1 MRDAFE
7 ESTLLIRYTAYYGLA
22 RGVPGL
28 LNFLA
33 IAIYTRLLSPSDY
46 GIYALV
52 VVWVGLVNVV
62 CFQWIRLSLLRFF
75 PAHMEA
81 PQRLLSTLLLAY
93 TSVALL
99 TGVAGV
105 GVLLT
110 VSDPALRSL
119 VFIAVPLVWVQ
130 AGFELSLELMR
141 SQLNP
146 LRYGLMAGVRA
157 IIALGL
163 GVLLITWGFGA
174 FGPLVAMLVGML
186 VAVVTLGASLWR
198 GARPSLTLMPDL
210 KPLLVYGLPLTA
222 TFALEFVVSSSD
234 RFLLAALLNN
244 EAVGIYT
251 AGYDL
256 VAHVINLLL
265 VTVNLAAY
273 PLVVRAFEQHGREA
287 AREQL
292 DRNGSLLLLIA
303 IPVTLGFIVL
313 APQIVALMLGEAF
326 HAGATQLV
334 PWVAL
339 AIFMCCIRAFHF
351 DLAFQLSEKTFY
363 QVWINGGAALVN
375 VALNLLLIPAF
386 GLVGAAYATVIAYG
400 VALALSVLL
409 GRRLFAISLITRDN
423 LKVLLSGAIMVAC
436 LWPLREA
443 SGALALMEQV
453 LWGAT
458 VYTVS
463 VFSMNVANVRD
474 RVFAKRRT
482 AK

>member
-1 MRDAFE
+1 M
-7 ESTLLIRYTAYYGLA
+7 LIRYTAYYGLA

-28 LNFLA
+28 LNFIA

-46 GIYALV
+46 GVYSLV

-75 PAHMEA
+75 PAHLDD
-81 PQRLLSTLLLAY
+81 PRRLLSTLLLAY
-93 TSVALL
+93 TSVASL

-105 GVLLT
+105 AVWFAVADGSLRTLVL
-110 VSDPALRSL
+110 
-119 VFIAVPLVWVQ
+119 IAVPLIWVQ

-146 LRYGLMAGVRA
+146 LRYGLMAGTRA
-157 IIALGL
+157 VIALGL
-163 GVLLITWGFGA
+163 GMLLITWGFGA
-174 FGPLVAMLVGML
+174 LGPLLAMLLGML
-186 VAVVTLGASLWR
+186 VAVVTLSSSLWR
-198 GARPSLTLMPDL
+198 GARPSLALLPDL
-210 KPLLVYGLPLTA
+210 RPLLIYGLPLTA

-256 VAHVINLLL
+256 VAYVINLLL
-265 VTVNLAAY
+265 ATVNLAAY
-273 PLVVRAFEQHGREA
+273 PLVVRALEQHGREA

-303 IPVTLGFIVL
+303 VPVTLGFIML
-313 APQIVALMLGEAF
+313 APQIVALMLGESF
-326 HAGATQLV
+326 HEGAEQLV
-334 PWVAL
+334 PWVAV
-339 AIFMCCIRAFHF
+339 AIFMSCIRAFYF
-351 DLAFQLSEKTFY
+351 DLAFQLSEKTLY

-375 VALNLLLIPAF
+375 VALNLLFIPAF
-386 GLVGAAYATVIAYG
+386 GLVGAAYATLISYG
-400 VALALSVLL
+400 VALTLSALL
-409 GRRLFAISLITRDN
+409 GQRLFPISLITSDSF
-423 LKVLLSGAIMVAC
+423 KVLLSGAVMVLC

-443 SGALALMEQV
+443 TGTLALVEQV
-453 LWGAT
+453 LWGAA

-463 VFSMNVANVRD
+463 VFLLNVANVRGM
-474 RVFAKRRT
+474 VFAKRRA

>member
-1 MRDAFE
+1 M
-7 ESTLLIRYTAYYGLA
+7 LLRYTAYYGLA

-75 PAHMEA
+75 PANLDD
-81 PQRLLSTLLLAY
+81 PRRFLSTLLLAY
-93 TSVALL
+93 TSVALI
-99 TGVAGV
+99 TGVV
-105 GVLLT
+105 GVAVLLA
-110 VSDPALRSL
+110 VNDASLRSL
-119 VFIAVPLVWVQ
+119 VLIAVPLVWIQ

-146 LRYGLMAGVRA
+146 LRYGLMAGVKA
-157 IIALGL
+157 VIALGL

-174 FGPLVAMLVGML
+174 FGPLLAMLVGMFA
-186 VAVVTLGASLWR
+186 AVVALGASLWR
-198 GARPSLTLMPDL
+198 GARPSLKLLPDL
-210 KPLLVYGLPLTA
+210 KPLLSYGLPLTA
-222 TFALEFVVSSSD
+222 TFALGFVVSSSD

-256 VAHVINLLL
+256 VAHVIDLLL
-265 VTVNLAAY
+265 MTVNLAGY
-273 PLVVRAFEQHGREA
+273 PLVVRALEQRGREA

-292 DRNGSLLLLIA
+292 DRNGGLLLLIA

-326 HAGATQLV
+326 HTGATQIV

-339 AIFMCCIRAFHF
+339 GVFMSCIRAFHF
-351 DLAFQLSEKTFY
+351 DLAFQLSEKTLY
-363 QVWINGGAALVN
+363 QVWINGGAALIN
-375 VALNLLLIPAF
+375 VVLNLLLIPAF
-386 GLVGAAYATVIAYG
+386 GLMGAAYATVIAYG
-400 VALALSVLL
+400 VALVLSVLL
-409 GRRLFAISLITRDN
+409 GRRLFAVSLVTRDN
-423 LKVLLSGAIMVAC
+423 LKVLLCGAIMVAC

-443 SGALALMEQV
+443 SGTWALVEQV
-453 LWGAT
+453 LLGAAA
-458 VYTVS
+458 YTVS
-463 VFSMNVANVRD
+463 AFSMNIANVRELM
-474 RVFAKRRT
+474 FAKRRT
-482 AK
+482 VK

>member
-1 MRDAFE
+1 M
-7 ESTLLIRYTAYYGLA
+7 LIRYTAYYGLA

-75 PAHMEA
+75 PANLDD
-81 PQRLLSTLLLAY
+81 PRRLLSTLLLAY
-93 TSVALL
+93 ASVALL
-99 TGVAGV
+99 TGIAGV
-105 GVLLT
+105 VVWLALA
-110 VSDPALRSL
+110 DEALRTL
-119 VFIAVPLVWVQ
+119 VLIAVPLIWVQ
-130 AGFELSLELMR
+130 AGFELCLELMR

-163 GVLLITWGFGA
+163 GVLLIGWGFGA
-174 FGPLVAMLVGML
+174 LGPLLAMLVGML
-186 VAVVTLGASLWR
+186 GAVVTLGASLWR
-198 GARPSLTLMPDL
+198 GTSPSLMLLPDL
-210 KPLLVYGLPLTA
+210 KPLLAYGLPLTA
-222 TFALEFVVSSSD
+222 TFALGFVVSSSD

-265 VTVNLAAY
+265 MTVNLAAY

-303 IPVTLGFIVL
+303 IPVTLGFVVL

-326 HAGATQLV
+326 HAGATLLV
-334 PWVAL
+334 PWIAL
-339 AIFMCCIRAFHF
+339 AIFMSCLRAFHF
-351 DLAFQLSEKTFY
+351 DLAFQLSEKTLY

-375 VALNLLLIPAF
+375 VALNLLLIPPASQGCTSVCWLSSRRRSVTA
-386 GLVGAAYATVIAYG
+386 GL
-400 VALALSVLL
+400 
-409 GRRLFAISLITRDN
+409 
-423 LKVLLSGAIMVAC
+423 
-436 LWPLREA
+436 
-443 SGALALMEQV
+443 
-453 LWGAT
+453 
-458 VYTVS
+458 
-463 VFSMNVANVRD
+463 
-474 RVFAKRRT
+474 
-482 AK
+482 

>member
-1 MRDAFE
+1 M
-7 ESTLLIRYTAYYGLA
+7 LIRYTAYYGLA

-75 PAHMEA
+75 PANLDD
-81 PQRLLSTLLLAY
+81 PRRLLSTLLLAY
-93 TSVALL
+93 TSVASL

-105 GVLLT
+105 AVWFAVADESLRTLVL
-110 VSDPALRSL
+110 
-119 VFIAVPLVWVQ
+119 IAVPLVWVQ

-157 IIALGL
+157 VVALGL

-174 FGPLVAMLVGML
+174 FGPLLAMLVGML
-186 VAVVTLGASLWR
+186 AAVVALGASLWR
-198 GARPSLTLMPDL
+198 GARPSLALLPDL
-210 KPLLVYGLPLTA
+210 KPLLSYGLPLTA
-222 TFALEFVVSSSD
+222 TFALGFVVSSSD
-234 RFLLAALLNN
+234 RLLLAALVNN
-244 EAVGIYT
+244 EAVGVYT

-265 VTVNLAAY
+265 VTVNLAGY
-273 PLVVRAFEQHGREA
+273 PLVVRALEQRGREA

-292 DRNGSLLLLIA
+292 DRNGGLLLLIG

-326 HAGATQLV
+326 RAGATQLV

-339 AIFMCCIRAFHF
+339 AVFMSCVRAFHF
-351 DLAFQLSEKTFY
+351 DLAFQLSEKTLY

-386 GLVGAAYATVIAYG
+386 GLMGAAYATVIAYG

-409 GRRLFAISLITRDN
+409 GRPLFAISLITRDN
-423 LKVLLSGAIMVAC
+423 LKVLLCGAIMVAC

-443 SGALALMEQV
+443 SGTWALVEQV
-453 LWGAT
+453 LLGAA

-463 VFSMNVANVRD
+463 AFSMNVANVRELM
-474 RVFAKRRT
+474 FAKRRT
-482 AK
+482 VK

>member
-1 MRDAFE
+1 M
-7 ESTLLIRYTAYYGLA
+7 LIRYTAYYGLA

-33 IAIYTRLLSPSDY
+33 IALFTRLLSPSDY

-75 PAHMEA
+75 PANLDD

-93 TSVALL
+93 TSVASL

-105 GVLLT
+105 AVWFAVVDESLRTLVL
-110 VSDPALRSL
+110 
-119 VFIAVPLVWVQ
+119 IAVPLIWVQ

-157 IIALGL
+157 VIALGL

-174 FGPLVAMLVGML
+174 FGPLLAMLVGML
-186 VAVVTLGASLWR
+186 AAVVSLGISLWR
-198 GARPSLTLMPDL
+198 GARPSLALLPDL
-210 KPLLVYGLPLTA
+210 KPLLSYGLPLTA
-222 TFALEFVVSSSD
+222 TFALGFVVSSSD
-234 RFLLAALLNN
+234 RFLLAALVNN

-265 VTVNLAAY
+265 ATVNLAAY
-273 PLVVRAFEQHGREA
+273 PLVVRALEQHGHEA

-292 DRNGSLLLLIA
+292 DRNGGLLLLIA
-303 IPVTLGFIVL
+303 VPVTLGFITL
-313 APQIVALMLGEAF
+313 APQIVALMLGESF
-326 HAGATQLV
+326 REGATQLV
-334 PWVAL
+334 PWVAV
-339 AIFMCCIRAFHF
+339 AICMNCIRAFHF
-351 DLAFQLSEKTFY
+351 DLAFQLSEKTLY
-363 QVWINGGAALVN
+363 QVWINGSAALVN
-375 VALNLLLIPAF
+375 VALNLLFIPVF
-386 GLVGAAYATVIAYG
+386 GLVGAAYATLIAYG
-400 VALALSVLL
+400 VSLVLSVLM
-409 GRRLFAISLITRDN
+409 GRRLFAITLITRDN
-423 LKVLLSGAIMVAC
+423 LKTLACGVVMVVS
-436 LWPLREA
+436 LWPLREET
-443 SGALALMEQV
+443 GTLVLVEQV
-453 LWGAT
+453 LLGAA

-463 VFSMNVANVRD
+463 VLFLNVANIRGML
-474 RVFAKRRT
+474 FAKRRM

>member
-1 MRDAFE
+1 M
-7 ESTLLIRYTAYYGLA
+7 LIRYTAYYGLA

-75 PAHMEA
+75 PANLND
-81 PQRLLSTLLLAY
+81 PRRLLSTLLLAY
-93 TSVALL
+93 TSVASL

-105 GVLLT
+105 AVWFAVADESLRTLVL
-110 VSDPALRSL
+110 
-119 VFIAVPLVWVQ
+119 IAVPLVWVQ

-146 LRYGLMAGVRA
+146 LRYGMMAGVRA
-157 IIALGL
+157 VIALGL

-174 FGPLVAMLVGML
+174 FGPLLAMLVGML
-186 VAVVTLGASLWR
+186 AAVVALGASLWR
-198 GARPSLTLMPDL
+198 GARPSLALLPDL
-210 KPLLVYGLPLTA
+210 KPLLSYGLPLTA
-222 TFALEFVVSSSD
+222 TFALGFVVSSSD
-234 RFLLAALLNN
+234 RLLLAALVNN

-256 VAHVINLLL
+256 VSHVINLLL
-265 VTVNLAAY
+265 VTVNLAGY
-273 PLVVRAFEQHGREA
+273 PLVVRALEQRGREA

-292 DRNGSLLLLIA
+292 DRNGGLLLLIG

-326 HAGATQLV
+326 RAGATQLV

-339 AIFMCCIRAFHF
+339 AVFMSCIRAFHF
-351 DLAFQLSEKTFY
+351 DLAFQLSEKTLY

-386 GLVGAAYATVIAYG
+386 GLMGAAYATVVAYG
-400 VALALSVLL
+400 VALALSMLL
-409 GRRLFAISLITRDN
+409 GRPLFAISLVTRDN
-423 LKVLLSGAIMVAC
+423 LKVLLCGAIMVAC

-443 SGALALMEQV
+443 SGTWALVEQV
-453 LWGAT
+453 LLGAA
-458 VYTVS
+458 VYSVS
-463 VFSMNVANVRD
+463 AFSMNIANVRELM
-474 RVFAKRRT
+474 FAKRRT
-482 AK
+482 VK

>member
-1 MRDAFE
+1 M
-7 ESTLLIRYTAYYGLA
+7 LIRYTAYYGLA

-75 PAHMEA
+75 PANLDD
-81 PQRLLSTLLLAY
+81 PRRLLSTLLLAY
-93 TSVALL
+93 TSVALT
-99 TGVAGV
+99 TGVVGV
-105 GVLLT
+105 GVLLAVNDT
-110 VSDPALRSL
+110 AVRSL
-119 VFIAVPLVWVQ
+119 VLIAVPLVWVQ

-146 LRYGLMAGVRA
+146 LRYGLMAGVKA
-157 IIALGL
+157 VIALGL

-174 FGPLVAMLVGML
+174 FGPLLAMLVGML
-186 VAVVTLGASLWR
+186 AAVVALGASLWR
-198 GARPSLTLMPDL
+198 GARPSLALLPDL
-210 KPLLVYGLPLTA
+210 KPLLSYGLPLTA
-222 TFALEFVVSSSD
+222 TFALGFVVSSSD

-256 VAHVINLLL
+256 VAHVIDLLL
-265 VTVNLAAY
+265 MTVNLAGY
-273 PLVVRAFEQHGREA
+273 PLVVRALEQRGREA

-292 DRNGSLLLLIA
+292 DRNGGLLLLIG

-313 APQIVALMLGEAF
+313 APQIVALMLGGAF
-326 HAGATQLV
+326 HEGATQLV

-339 AIFMCCIRAFHF
+339 GVFMSCIRAFHF
-351 DLAFQLSEKTFY
+351 DLAFQLSEKTLY
-363 QVWINGGAALVN
+363 QVWINGGAALIN
-375 VALNLLLIPAF
+375 VVLNLLLIPAF
-386 GLVGAAYATVIAYG
+386 GLMGAAYATVIAYG

-409 GRRLFAISLITRDN
+409 GRRLFAVSLVTRDN
-423 LKVLLSGAIMVAC
+423 LKVLLCGAIMVAC

-443 SGALALMEQV
+443 SGTWALVEQV
-453 LWGAT
+453 LLGAA

-463 VFSMNVANVRD
+463 AFSMNVANVRELM
-474 RVFAKRRT
+474 FAKRRT
-482 AK
+482 VK

>member
-1 MRDAFE
+1 M
-7 ESTLLIRYTAYYGLA
+7 LIRYTAYYGLA

-75 PAHMEA
+75 PANLDD
-81 PQRLLSTLLLAY
+81 PRRLLSTLLLAY
-93 TSVALL
+93 FSVASL
-99 TGVAGV
+99 TGIAGV
-105 GVLLT
+105 TVWLMLADESLRTLVL
-110 VSDPALRSL
+110 
-119 VFIAVPLVWVQ
+119 IAVPLVWVQ
-130 AGFELSLELMR
+130 AGFELCLELAR

-146 LRYGLMAGVRA
+146 LRYGLMAGARA
-157 IIALGL
+157 VIALGL
-163 GVLLITWGFGA
+163 GILLISWGSGA
-174 FGPLVAMLVGML
+174 FGPLWAMLVGML
-186 VAVVTLGASLWR
+186 AAVVMLGVSLWR
-198 GARPSLTLMPDL
+198 DARPSLALMPEL
-210 KPLLVYGLPLTA
+210 KPLLIYGLPLTA
-222 TFALEFVVSSSD
+222 TFALGFVVSSSD

-265 VTVNLAAY
+265 MTVNLAGY

-292 DRNGSLLLLIA
+292 DRNGALMLLIA
-303 IPVTLGFIVL
+303 IPVTLGFMML

-326 HAGATQLV
+326 RAGASQLL

-339 AIFMCCIRAFHF
+339 AVFMSCLRAFHF
-351 DLAFQLSEKTFY
+351 DLAFQLSEKTIY
-363 QVWINGGAALVN
+363 QVWINGGSALVN

-386 GLVGAAYATVIAYG
+386 GLLGAAYATVIAYG
-400 VALALSVLL
+400 VALVLSVLL

-423 LKVLLSGAIMVAC
+423 IKVLLCGAVMVAC

-443 SGALALMEQV
+443 NGALALVERVM
-453 LWGAT
+453 WGAA
-458 VYTVS
+458 VYTV
-463 VFSMNVANVRD
+463 VAFSMNVANVRD
-474 RVFAKRRT
+474 RVFAKLRT

>member
-1 MRDAFE
+1 M
-7 ESTLLIRYTAYYGLA
+7 LIRYTAYYGLA

-75 PAHMEA
+75 PANLND
-81 PQRLLSTLLLAY
+81 PRRLLSTLLLAY
-93 TSVALL
+93 TSVASL

-105 GVLLT
+105 AVWFAVADESLRILVL
-110 VSDPALRSL
+110 
-119 VFIAVPLVWVQ
+119 IAVPLVWVQ

-146 LRYGLMAGVRA
+146 LRYGMMAGVRA
-157 IIALGL
+157 VIALGL

-174 FGPLVAMLVGML
+174 FGPLLAMLVGML
-186 VAVVTLGASLWR
+186 AAVVALGASLWR
-198 GARPSLTLMPDL
+198 GARPSLALLPDL
-210 KPLLVYGLPLTA
+210 KPLLSYGLPLTA
-222 TFALEFVVSSSD
+222 TFALGFVVSSSD
-234 RFLLAALLNN
+234 RLLLAALVNN

-256 VAHVINLLL
+256 VSHVINLLL
-265 VTVNLAAY
+265 VTVNLAGY
-273 PLVVRAFEQHGREA
+273 PLVVRALEQRGREA

-292 DRNGSLLLLIA
+292 DRNGGLLLLIG

-326 HAGATQLV
+326 RAGATQLV

-339 AIFMCCIRAFHF
+339 AVFMSCIRAFHF
-351 DLAFQLSEKTFY
+351 DLAFQLSEKTLY

-386 GLVGAAYATVIAYG
+386 GLMGAAYATVIAYG

-409 GRRLFAISLITRDN
+409 GRPLFAISLVTRDN
-423 LKVLLSGAIMVAC
+423 LKVLLCGAIMVAC

-443 SGALALMEQV
+443 SGTWALVEQV
-453 LWGAT
+453 LLGAA
-458 VYTVS
+458 VYSVS
-463 VFSMNVANVRD
+463 AFSMNIANVRELM
-474 RVFAKRRT
+474 FAKRRT
-482 AK
+482 VK